1 MSRESKEWRPAR
13 GDNTGE
19 LQEMGA
25 TQPPCSSWSIPL
37 GEIQDLKGILD
48 GAGSQT
54 LTLPCSPMEALPR
67 LDQALVGLADVL
79 QQDGTQR
86 LLVLQDESGCTG
98 ITVPLGHSGASAQL
112 QHGRLQ
118 AGQGLLTCSHL

>member
-1 MSRESKEWRPAR
+1 
-13 GDNTGE
+13 
-19 LQEMGA
+19 
-25 TQPPCSSWSIPL
+25 
-37 GEIQDLKGILD
+37 
-48 GAGSQT
+48 
-54 LTLPCSPMEALPR
+54 MEALPR

-98 ITVPLGHSGASAQL
+98 ITVPLGHSGTSAQL